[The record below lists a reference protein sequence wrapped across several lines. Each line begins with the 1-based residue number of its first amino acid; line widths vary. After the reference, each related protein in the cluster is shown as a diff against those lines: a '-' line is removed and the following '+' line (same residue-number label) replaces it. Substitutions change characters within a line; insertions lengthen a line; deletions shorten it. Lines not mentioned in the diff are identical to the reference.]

1 MKKDDAREESAAKR
15 KTVSI
20 EEEPED
26 LTLKYTHLQ
35 FSDRPKSQEFSAPTT
50 EAPQIDGNKS
60 EILYAQ
66 VSLKNLKRDIIR

>member
-1 MKKDDAREESAAKR
+1 LEVKKDDAREQSAAKR

-26 LTLKYTHLQ
+26 LTPKYTHLQ
-35 FSDRPKSQEFSAPTT
+35 FSDRPKSQEFSAPAT

-60 EILYAQ
+60 EVLYAQ
-66 VSLKNLKRDIIR
+66 VNI